1 MVDAL
6 GGRKAARCSL
16 FAEKA
21 KMAQKL
27 EGDSD
32 QVVEVPVEEMTAAQS
47 STLYPT
53 YVRTL
58 QEAEEVLNRFENNTK
73 SRFCVWRSP
82 KDFGKAG
89 R

>member
-1 MVDAL
+1 MAL
-6 GGRKAARCSL
+6 
-16 FAEKA
+16 
-21 KMAQKL
+21 KL

-32 QVVEVPVEEMTAAQS
+32 QVAEVSVEETAAAQS
-47 STLYPT
+47 STLYPN

-89 R
+89 NGF